1 MAGVLRDGESFLENH
16 EAAEWPGKRRK
27 CDCGDFLKDAPEPG
41 KFLFP
46 TCFSQITAS
55 EEMIIWKRGRFPVAI
70 DKFSSTLRSQQRNH
84 FPPGFPI
91 NDEVRIQGHDLR
103 VFMDLRH
110 SDQTGIR
117 Q

>member
-46 TCFSQITAS
+46 ACFSQITAWMEIPAS
-55 EEMIIWKRGRFPVAI
+55 GKGRLLGSGWI
-70 DKFSSTLRSQQRNH
+70 ED
-84 FPPGFPI
+84 
-91 NDEVRIQGHDLR
+91 
-103 VFMDLRH
+103 
-110 SDQTGIR
+110 
-117 Q
+117 